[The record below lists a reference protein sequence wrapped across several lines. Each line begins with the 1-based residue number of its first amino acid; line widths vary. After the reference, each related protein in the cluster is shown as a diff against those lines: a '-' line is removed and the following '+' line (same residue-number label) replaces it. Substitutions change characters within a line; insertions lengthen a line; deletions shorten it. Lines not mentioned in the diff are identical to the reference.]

1 MSTQVYVTPAGTGL
15 CLSELPELPPWLPC
29 DQVLKLKPLVFLG
42 HKLAHSRER
51 HLVSTGANPSSHF
64 ISTTAAIGRS
74 MLFFYMQGPYRTGNH
89 KVKTATINNA
99 FWMISFRM
107 DIQKITLCLAR
118 TVETDLPSVKA
129 KTEKVKQEAALVE
142 MSNKRGSSSLML
154 SRCGHHLTSP
164 IISCWRMKHVTSFLM
179 WTQSFLFLP
188 FLSYWAKGKA
198 NY

>member
-29 DQVLKLKPLVFLG
+29 DQVLGLKPLVFLG

-51 HLVSTGANPSSHF
+51 HLVSTVANPSSRF

-74 MLFFYMQGPYRTGNH
+74 MLFFYWLGIYAGPYRTGNH
-89 KVKTATINNA
+89 KVKTATINSA

-107 DIQKITLCLAR
+107 DIQKITLRLAR

-129 KTEKVKQEAALVE
+129 KTEKAKQEAALE
-142 MSNKRGSSSLML
+142 ETSNKEGDPAWCFHAVGITWHHPSSPVGEWS
-154 SRCGHHLTSP
+154 
-164 IISCWRMKHVTSFLM
+164 M
-179 WTQSFLFLP
+179 WPLFLCEP
-188 FLSYWAKGKA
+188 SLLFFFLS
-198 NY
+198 